1 MIPAVRMHAGLCVR
15 LVTVACIVLAPGT
28 ARSQSTATPAAA
40 PGTAPK
46 TGPKTAPSPFGAI
59 AGIVVDSLHGG
70 PLRGAQISVEGL
82 PNLAMTDSAGR
93 FRIDS
98 VPPGKYRVGVFH
110 PLLDSLAL
118 SIASPPLKVSA
129 DSTLV
134 VVFGTPSTLTFIRLI
149 CGPIQIDTMA
159 GIGPSVVVGR
169 VLDAETEAPVGGV
182 KVTLDW
188 TEIQAGAKIGVHRL
202 QRMRDTTTGPTGEFR
217 FCHLPPNLSGVARAA
232 VTTADSNAI
241 SRPIA
246 LGGHLVTSLVLH
258 VPGKAKPASGGTN
271 NSTHGTATS
280 DGSVA
285 PTGGSVLS
293 GRVMRGD
300 GTGPLAG
307 AQVMVLGAR
316 ATSVTNDSG
325 EFTLGDLPSGSRTLA
340 VRAIGWRPEILP
352 VDLATRAPQ
361 RVVVPLQTKTAE
373 LQAVVV
379 TGTIN
384 AGLKRVGFESRRHTG
399 LGHFLG
405 PDDIDKRNAFEF
417 ADMMD
422 GMAGLAR
429 YPGPYGDDYLTGASG
444 PSGCVAYVVDGAPYV
459 EMTRGDINTFVRPQ
473 EVAAIE
479 VYQPGEVPAQ
489 YGNGPRQTS
498 NIVMMVQVPPGSSQ
512 SAMADSAKSAFSD
525 ALPTNSR
532 STGSS
537 VSGAGCVRI
546 VVWTKIRLGMSS

>member
-1 MIPAVRMHAGLCVR
+1 MIPAVLRHAGLSVR
-15 LVTVACIVLAPGT
+15 LLTLAWTVAAAGTVRSQSSSTPAAPPGT
-28 ARSQSTATPAAA
+28 AT
-40 PGTAPK
+40 GT
-46 TGPKTAPSPFGAI
+46 GHSPFGAI
-59 AGIVVDSLHGG
+59 TGIVVDSLHGRV
-70 PLRGAQISVEGL
+70 LAGAQISVEGL
-82 PNLAMTDSAGR
+82 NSLALTDSAGR

-98 VPPGKYRVGVFH
+98 VPPGKYRMGVFH
-110 PLLDSLAL
+110 PLLDSLGL
-118 SIASPPLKVSA
+118 SIASPQLRVSA
-129 DSTLV
+129 DSTLTV
-134 VVFGTPSTLTFIRLI
+134 IFATPSTLTFIRLV
-149 CGPIQIDTMA
+149 CGPIQIDTLA

-182 KVTLDW
+182 RVSLNW
-188 TEIQAGAKIGVHRL
+188 TEIQAGANIGVHRI
-202 QRMRDTTTGPTGEFR
+202 QRERDTTTGPTGEFR

-232 VTTADSNAI
+232 ISTADSSAI
-241 SRPIA
+241 SRPLA
-246 LGGHLVTSLVLH
+246 LGGHLVTALVLH

-271 NSTHGTATS
+271 SSTHGTATL

-307 AQVMVLGAR
+307 AQVVVLGAK
-316 ATSVTNDSG
+316 ATAVTNDSG
-325 EFTLGDLPSGSRTLA
+325 EFTLRELPSGSRTLA

-352 VDLATRAPQ
+352 VDLATRAPH

-384 AGLKRVGFESRRHTG
+384 AGLKRVGFESRRHAG

-405 PDDIDKRNAFEF
+405 PDDIEKRNAVEF

-479 VYQPGEVPAQ
+479 VYQPGEAPAQ
-489 YGNGPRQTS
+489 YGTGPRQTS
-498 NIVMMVQVPPGSSQ
+498 DIVMMVQVPPGSSQ

-525 ALPTNSR
+525 ALPVNSR